1 MAKNPPIWIIGS
13 ANCDYSIFAATLP
26 NIGETVFGT
35 SVIKAPG
42 GKGLNQAVAVMR
54 AGGQVQFYFARGQDD
69 DGEFISN
76 SLSELN
82 LPYSAVLDDK
92 LNTGCAY
99 ILVDNKGENQIV
111 VVPGA
116 NFSTKLSEHNFAD
129 PAGWLVLQL
138 EIGQLNNA
146 ALVAKAKQAGWK
158 IVLTPAPA
166 SEFDRELLASVDVLT
181 LNQSESAQISG
192 MDNLEDA
199 GISLSSQVETV
210 FITQG
215 ASGVTVFQS
224 GQLMGHI
231 SALRV
236 NATDA
241 TGAGDTF
248 CGYVVTSLAQ
258 GFDSLSAARLA
269 TAAAGMSVQHPG
281 AVGSIPIRAEVE
293 ALMGS
298 QTD

>member
-1 MAKNPPIWIIGS
+1 M
-13 ANCDYSIFAATLP
+13 
-26 NIGETVFGT
+26 
-35 SVIKAPG
+35 
-42 GKGLNQAVAVMR
+42 
-54 AGGQVQFYFARGQDD
+54 
-69 DGEFISN
+69 
-76 SLSELN
+76 
-82 LPYSAVLDDK
+82 PYSAVLDDK

-146 ALVAKAKQAGWK
+146 ALAAKAKQAGWK
-158 IVLTPAPA
+158 IVLTPAPS

-224 GQLMGHI
+224 GQLLGHI
-231 SALRV
+231 AALRV

-248 CGYVVTSLAQ
+248 CGYVVTVLAQ
-258 GFDSLSAARLA
+258 GFDPLSAARLA
-269 TAAAGMSVQHPG
+269 SAAAGMSVQYLG
-281 AVGSIPIRAEVE
+281 AVSSIPMRAEVE
-293 ALMGS
+293 ALMRS
-298 QTD
+298 QAD